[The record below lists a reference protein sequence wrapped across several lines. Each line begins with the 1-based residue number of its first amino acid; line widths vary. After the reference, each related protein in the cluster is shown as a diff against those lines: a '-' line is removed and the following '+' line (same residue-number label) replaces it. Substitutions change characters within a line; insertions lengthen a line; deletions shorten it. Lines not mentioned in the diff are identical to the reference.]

1 MPIGRISHRA
11 SEPPLDPV
19 LTITRKIGLPPIN
32 DSTHAPPINGKSRGE
47 RKNTISLTNLFKQA
61 L

>member
-19 LTITRKIGLPPIN
+19 LTMTRKIGLPPIN
-32 DSTHAPPINGKSRGE
+32 DRTHAPPINGKSRGG
-47 RKNTISLTNLFKQA
+47 RKNTTSLTNLFKQA